1 MQFPPHLARYERQM
15 LFEPVGVTGQ
25 ERLCE
30 GLVLVAGVGALGTVA
45 ASMLVRAGVSVRLAD
60 HDVVE
65 LSNLQRQALYDEA
78 DVAAARPKVLA
89 AADKLRAANSDV
101 TVETVAERI
110 DRESAA
116 RLAAG
121 VDVILDGV
129 DNFAAKFAL
138 NEAAARRRIPY
149 IYGAISGTY
158 GLMKVIR
165 AGDCAC
171 LGCLYRDEP
180 DADSSETAGTAGV
193 LAPVVNVIASLQVL
207 AALKLLAGC
216 EDEITDDLFQV
227 DVWDGEMRRIPV
239 TRRSDCAMCGGMS
252 P

>member
-1 MQFPPHLARYERQM
+1 MQFPAHLARYERQM
-15 LFEPVGVTGQ
+15 LFGPLGVAGQ

-30 GLVLVAGVGALGTVA
+30 SLALVAGVGALGTA
-45 ASMLVRAGVSVRLAD
+45 AAGMLVRAGVSVRLVD

-78 DVAAARPKVLA
+78 DVAGARPKVIA
-89 AADKLRAANSDV
+89 AADKLRATNSGV
-101 TVETVAERI
+101 SVETVVERI
-110 DRESAA
+110 DRENAA
-116 RLAAG
+116 RLAEG

-138 NEAAARRRIPY
+138 NEAAMGHGVPY

-158 GLMKVIR
+158 GLTKVVR

-171 LGCLYRDEP
+171 LGCLYRKEP
-180 DADSSETAGTAGV
+180 DTASSETAGTAGV
-193 LAPVVNVIASLQVL
+193 LAPAVNVIASLQVV

-216 EDEITDDLFQV
+216 GDEVTDDLFQV
-227 DVWDGEMRRIPV
+227 DVWDGELRRLPV
-239 TRRSDCAMCGGMS
+239 LRRRDCAVCGDVRR
-252 P
+252 